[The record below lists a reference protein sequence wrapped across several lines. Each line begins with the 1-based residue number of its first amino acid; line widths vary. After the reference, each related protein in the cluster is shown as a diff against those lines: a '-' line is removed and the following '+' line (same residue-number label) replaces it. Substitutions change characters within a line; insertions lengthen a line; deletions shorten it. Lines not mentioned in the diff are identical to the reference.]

1 VEAAGYRD
9 VELEAGGAKHACR
22 GRESNES
29 LLRRLIGMTTTLKT
43 IACETTEARL
53 AFQNPERF

>member
-1 VEAAGYRD
+1 M
-9 VELEAGGAKHACR
+9 
-22 GRESNES
+22 
-29 LLRRLIGMTTTLKT
+29 RRLIGMTTTLKT